1 MLDKMLRASC
11 SPVACAQGK
20 TVSVGALH
28 AAGQEAVRSSTKNGE
43 LRGRGRGT
51 RTAEAAGGPGR
62 RAVASPTASNSRSR
76 VLGGSKAAGGRGPAG
91 QRPECEMGH
100 SLCEGR
106 PVHRDCLGNPIA
118 FGKFCRVAAGPEARG
133 KGFRGARGWGGTGI
147 GAPRG
152 LAGPPGAILGRLG
165 GFLSRP
171 EAILGRLGG
180 NLGHLGIDGA
190 GPAPL
195 CEGSR
200 PRERGPVVSDGGAGP
215 LGEGAMRQSAG
226 KGSGGPLGKLQNPQ
240 CTFCLHFKALLPRKR
255 GGEYGENTVY
265 LTEGGGRGV

>member
-62 RAVASPTASNSRSR
+62 RAVASPTASNSCSR
-76 VLGGSKAAGGRGPAG
+76 VLGGSKATGGRGPAG

-165 GFLSRP
+165 GFVSRP
-171 EAILGRLGG
+171 EAILGRLQ
-180 NLGHLGIDGA
+180 GHLGPSWRQL
-190 GPAPL
+190 GP
-195 CEGSR
+195 SWHR
-200 PRERGPVVSDGGAGP
+200 RRGPGASLRGIAAS
-215 LGEGAMRQSAG
+215 GARAR
-226 KGSGGPLGKLQNPQ
+226 
-240 CTFCLHFKALLPRKR
+240 CFRR
-255 GGEYGENTVY
+255 GGRS
-265 LTEGGGRGV
+265 LGRGGHAAVSW